1 MLRWKCY
8 LYATMKYIFLTGL
21 IATLLTTVSC
31 NKEKKQFDAVSAD
44 MEQRLLFNAGSS
56 WVYVDQLDGTQDSFV
71 VDSVARTVF
80 QIHDFHGHAGG
91 MDNMVL
97 SRYHEGLL
105 VNHELWQYSLSNN
118 HLDLQMTLLVNG
130 QLRGVKEWHSA
141 DPGNSISAMTVYG
154 VTYGHVLIGSDYVT
168 ADSTGFIRLNY
179 NNPYDSMD
187 TNVWALERM
196 HRTL

>member
-8 LYATMKYIFLTGL
+8 LYATMKYIILTGL
-21 IATLLTTVSC
+21 IASLLTTVSC

-56 WVYVDQLDGTQDSFV
+56 WVYVDQLDGTRDSFV

-80 QIHDFHGHAGG
+80 QIHDFHGHTGG
-91 MDNMVL
+91 IL
-97 SRYHEGLL
+97 SRYHEGQL
-105 VNHELWQYSLSNN
+105 VNHEFWQYSLSNN
-118 HLDLQMTLLVNG
+118 HLDMQMILLVNG
-130 QLRGVKEWHSA
+130 QLNGLKEWHSA
-141 DPGNSISAMTVYG
+141 DPGSSISAMTVYG

-179 NNPYDSMD
+179 NSPY
-187 TNVWALERM
+187 ERIP
-196 HRTL
+196 TCGLNSSQP